1 MKFKKGEMDMTETL
15 TNITEIFDT
24 YETEKKETPRIDAFV
39 DFIKLKRMA
48 NAQEKLI
55 DEYIVKDRD
64 IRNGKAVIKGTR
76 ITTKELMLIT
86 QEAFESKPKNI
97 DKFIK
102 YIEEQYPSIDSI
114 EKIVAGLAYEIKQL
128 NTFKFIIT
136 ILRNNS

>member
-1 MKFKKGEMDMTETL
+1 MTETL

-55 DEYIVKDRD
+55 DEYIVKDRN

-76 ITTKELMLIT
+76 ITSKELMLIT

-97 DKFIK
+97 EKFIE
-102 YIEEQYPSIDSI
+102 YI
-114 EKIVAGLAYEIKQL
+114 K
-128 NTFKFIIT
+128 
-136 ILRNNS
+136 